1 MGLSVSPSI
10 FQRIMSDIL
19 RKELGKGVIV
29 YLDDILLYSVNVMDH
44 LSLLKRVLQAISK
57 AGILLNP
64 QKCKL
69 CVTKLNYLGYTITHE
84 GYRPQE
90 DKVKAI
96 REFPQPTTKKALKR
110 FIGMMGFY
118 SELIPNIQYVMG
130 PLHEISGSK
139 SEFLWN
145 EAQEEA
151 FQRSK
156 ELLVNSSTL
165 AIPSNDDNAELILS
179 TDASSN
185 GYGASLTEKL
195 HGVERPIGFTSG
207 SFRKSQ
213 LNWTI
218 SEKEAF
224 AFVQGLN
231 FFYTYLYGR
240 AFTFRTDNRSLSY
253 LKSSDFSR
261 NPSGAPNYK
270 RLRWMEFISQFSFT
284 VELRPGTSPEMQTAD
299 CLSRSFETGAVNSLI
314 STKDFSVPKPFWIKY
329 RLTMDEFSSRQRED
343 MKLQNLSGNWKN
355 ISAKRWIPLDT
366 DGVRYMARKTG

>member
-213 LNWTI
+213 I
-218 SEKEAF
+218 
-224 AFVQGLN
+224 
-231 FFYTYLYGR
+231 
-240 AFTFRTDNRSLSY
+240 
-253 LKSSDFSR
+253 
-261 NPSGAPNYK
+261 
-270 RLRWMEFISQFSFT
+270 
-284 VELRPGTSPEMQTAD
+284 
-299 CLSRSFETGAVNSLI
+299 
-314 STKDFSVPKPFWIKY
+314 
-329 RLTMDEFSSRQRED
+329 
-343 MKLQNLSGNWKN
+343 
-355 ISAKRWIPLDT
+355 
-366 DGVRYMARKTG
+366 

>member
-57 AGILLNP
+57 AGILLKP

-69 CVTKLNYLGYTITHE
+69 CVTTLNYLGYTITHE

-139 SEFLWN
+139 SEFL
-145 EAQEEA
+145 
-151 FQRSK
+151 
-156 ELLVNSSTL
+156 
-165 AIPSNDDNAELILS
+165 
-179 TDASSN
+179 
-185 GYGASLTEKL
+185 
-195 HGVERPIGFTSG
+195 
-207 SFRKSQ
+207 
-213 LNWTI
+213 
-218 SEKEAF
+218 
-224 AFVQGLN
+224 
-231 FFYTYLYGR
+231 
-240 AFTFRTDNRSLSY
+240 
-253 LKSSDFSR
+253 
-261 NPSGAPNYK
+261 
-270 RLRWMEFISQFSFT
+270 
-284 VELRPGTSPEMQTAD
+284 
-299 CLSRSFETGAVNSLI
+299 
-314 STKDFSVPKPFWIKY
+314 
-329 RLTMDEFSSRQRED
+329 
-343 MKLQNLSGNWKN
+343 
-355 ISAKRWIPLDT
+355 
-366 DGVRYMARKTG
+366 